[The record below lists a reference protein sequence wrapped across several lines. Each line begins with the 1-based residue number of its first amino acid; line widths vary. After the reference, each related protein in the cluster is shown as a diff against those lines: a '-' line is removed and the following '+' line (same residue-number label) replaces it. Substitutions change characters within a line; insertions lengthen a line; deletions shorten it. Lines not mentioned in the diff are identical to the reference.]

1 MVARDF
7 QENVDP
13 NYYLN
18 VGIKKVTI
26 NCLWA
31 SLLTYIDEI
40 FFRNIRRFGTNSQSS
55 GRQIASSYPER
66 ILTIDLMENCWVGL
80 SNNDFLTS
88 IDLDFSPEFRHA
100 IAQAIQHEY
109 EPERL
114 QPKLDINGK
123 PMLCHQWFNW
133 IQVSFCLQN

>member
-40 FFRNIRRFGTNSQSS
+40 FSEISVDL
-55 GRQIASSYPER
+55 ER
-66 ILTIDLMENCWVGL
+66 ILEVPVVRLPPPTRNEYRP
-80 SNNDFLTS
+80 S
-88 IDLDFSPEFRHA
+88 I
-100 IAQAIQHEY
+100 
-109 EPERL
+109 
-114 QPKLDINGK
+114 
-123 PMLCHQWFNW
+123 
-133 IQVSFCLQN
+133 